1 MSGAISL
8 LQILP
13 ILFKTE
19 IYMNK
24 KNNAAE
30 KGAATK
36 KEKNSRA
43 GSNATGSYLSKKSII
58 IISAVSLVL
67 VAALVIGI
75 VFSVI
80 FSRDIDYLE
89 DNLSLYITLP
99 EKEYKGYTLEV
110 LYDEMRDSDVDRKIM
125 SLRYQKRK
133 GTLHNGGNVINLNQ
147 PIDAGDTVKIYYRG
161 YTVDELGNE
170 TAFNGG
176 CNFSSTPYSLGI
188 GSLGFIPGF
197 EESIIGVKPADYS
210 KLTVKNTGNV
220 EVGDVIYLSYKAML
234 PDGSSVSKT
243 AEKIDLSILGIDDEY
258 GAGFK
263 NHFIG
268 KKIGT
273 KMSESVTFEK
283 DGGSAVYFDMTV
295 EYATVG
301 EDNPLTIE
309 AYFPADYGEASL
321 KGKTVFFDV
330 YFEEVVAY
338 DTPEYNEEFITKT
351 LGVSDEALSEYEGN
365 NVVEKHKNML
375 KAEIEKEYLEN
386 KKTLVEEAIW
396 NHLHENVKVKR
407 LPQSQVDEIYYEYYN
422 EIQNTYQTYSQ
433 YYDSVDSFAKTYL
446 KITDGTD
453 WKEIIRERAESVV
466 TEKLMFYYI
475 IRKESLV
482 PSDEEFQA
490 RYNEN
495 VEEFL
500 SYYTDNI
507 YSDELQSIKN
517 EADREKRIA
526 EIKAEMMNYYGEEYF
541 TEMVYYE
548 HCLDGFVSLPNV
560 VKKQ

>member
-1 MSGAISL
+1 ML
-8 LQILP
+8 ER
-13 ILFKTE
+13 E
-19 IYMNK
+19 I
-24 KNNAAE
+24 A
-30 KGAATK
+30 
-36 KEKNSRA
+36 R
-43 GSNATGSYLSKKSII
+43 
-58 IISAVSLVL
+58 
-67 VAALVIGI
+67 
-75 VFSVI
+75 
-80 FSRDIDYLE
+80 
-89 DNLSLYITLP
+89 
-99 EKEYKGYTLEV
+99 
-110 LYDEMRDSDVDRKIM
+110 
-125 SLRYQKRK
+125 
-133 GTLHNGGNVINLNQ
+133 
-147 PIDAGDTVKIYYRG
+147 
-161 YTVDELGNE
+161 
-170 TAFNGG
+170 
-176 CNFSSTPYSLGI
+176 
-188 GSLGFIPGF
+188 
-197 EESIIGVKPADYS
+197 
-210 KLTVKNTGNV
+210 
-220 EVGDVIYLSYKAML
+220 
-234 PDGSSVSKT
+234 
-243 AEKIDLSILGIDDEY
+243 
-258 GAGFK
+258 
-263 NHFIG
+263 
-268 KKIGT
+268 
-273 KMSESVTFEK
+273 
-283 DGGSAVYFDMTV
+283 
-295 EYATVG
+295 
-301 EDNPLTIE
+301 IE

-526 EIKAEMMNYYGEEYF
+526 EIKAEMINYYGEEYF